1 MQKKL
6 LATVVAS
13 LVAGQAMALEVY
25 NDDTTSLSIGGRVGL
40 VTEKSN
46 GQKSGMKN
54 DSARINFKFAHKFD
68 NGVTGHGVAEWG
80 FRAHDE
86 YSNEFEKKETFFNRL
101 GYVGLSHE
109 DMGSIDAGKNWAVTY
124 DVSGWT
130 DMYAIGGGNAMGIYN
145 GRAGGD
151 FDGTARADDVLQYRG
166 SFSGLNVGVQYQMA
180 GNNYDNSDA
189 PEGNSRLERKSGQAI
204 ALSYDLPMGLSVGA
218 TYSETKYEENGSYK
232 GQDKSKSATFGVKF
246 DNEMVY
252 AAAMYGEFRNVTSV
266 DKGLDQKSTGL
277 ELYGRLNMPQVMEG
291 FALQAGYNQLDADK
305 AQNGFGKDGATKTD
319 AQFKEYML
327 GAVYKTG
334 PMQFAF
340 EWATSR
346 DKDVAGVKTK
356 DDTYSIQ
363 ARYYF

>member
-40 VTEKSN
+40 VAEKAN
-46 GQKSGMKN
+46 GKKAEMNN
-54 DSARINFKFAHKFD
+54 DSARLNMKFAHKFD
-68 NGVTGHGVAEWG
+68 NGWTGHGVTEWG
-80 FRAHDE
+80 FRAQDE
-86 YSNEFEKKETFFNRL
+86 YKGGEKSDTFFNRL
-101 GYVGLSHE
+101 GFVGLSHDE
-109 DMGSIDAGKNWAVTY
+109 MGSIHAGKNWSVMY

-145 GRAGGD
+145 GRNGGD
-151 FDGTARADDVLQYRG
+151 TDGSARADDVLQYRN
-166 SFSGLNVGVQYQMA
+166 SFGGLNVGAQYQLA
-180 GNNYDNSDA
+180 GDTQFSETHGRTFKRN
-189 PEGNSRLERKSGQAI
+189 EGYGI
-204 ALSYDLPMGLSVGA
+204 ALSYDLPMGLSLGA
-218 TYSETKYEENGSYK
+218 TYSETKYKDEKGTDFA
-232 GQDKSKSATFGVKF
+232 GQDKAKSTTFGVKF

-266 DKGLDQKSTGL
+266 DSGLDQKSTGI
-277 ELYGRLNMPQVMEG
+277 ELFAQLNLPQVMDG
-291 FALQAGYNQLDADK
+291 FAVYTGYNQLDADK
-305 AQNGFGKDGATKTD
+305 AQKNKGKNSTTKTD
-319 AQFKEYML
+319 AQFKEYAL

-346 DKDVAGVKTK
+346 DKDVAGNKDK